1 MTQEDQVTRPLTLMV
16 IATLLLAATASAQSA
31 RATGSVR
38 DTDGKPIKGATIRA
52 TNPDAIPSQIVS
64 TSDDKGRWAMIGLRT
79 GTWTFV
85 VEAPGFV
92 TAEAPAPVRVAGT
105 APMTFTLARDP
116 GPIPGALPTNIQ
128 AQLTAA
134 NMMRDQGRLDQA
146 ITAYRE
152 IRTKNPK
159 LTAVNIV
166 IADAYRKKA
175 AQENDPV
182 VRRGL
187 LELAIESYG
196 EALKGDA
203 DNSRAK
209 TELASTRAEAAAI
222 PR

>member
-1 MTQEDQVTRPLTLMV
+1 VTRRIPYLV
-16 IATLLLAATASAQSA
+16 VAIAALWLAAPAWAQAA
-31 RATGSVR
+31 RATGIVR

-64 TSDDKGRWAMIGLRT
+64 TSDDRGRWAMIGLRT
-79 GTWTFV
+79 GTYTFV
-85 VEAPGFV
+85 VEAPGYV
-92 TAEAPAPVRVAGT
+92 KVEAPAPVRVGGT
-105 APMTFTLARDP
+105 PPMTFALARDP

-152 IRTKNPK
+152 IRTRNPK
-159 LTAVNIV
+159 FTAVIIV
-166 IADAYRKKA
+166 IADAYRRKA
-175 AQENDPV
+175 AQESDPTA
-182 VRRGL
+182 RRSL

-203 DNSRAK
+203 GNTRAQ
-209 TELASTRAEAAAI
+209 TELASTRTEAAGLQK
-222 PR
+222 